1 MSSDSLTFVF
11 INAALINNFVLSA
24 FLGICPFIGVSKK
37 LETATRMGMAV
48 TFVMLVSSLCA
59 FGVHKA
65 LVAIDAQYLQIIS
78 YIVIIASAV
87 QLVEM
92 FIRKFSPAL
101 FRALGIFLP
110 LITTNCAILGLAL
123 FQTSKEYDFFQ
134 SLVYALGAGAGF
146 MLAIV
151 IMAAFGRAE
160 RRQRYRYRANARR
173 VAVAQ
178 LYGFRRAGR
187 ITCITSRSP
196 YLRSAYY
203 LPCGYCFRD
212 GCAGTRQVCEPTL
225 MCCAVASEA
234 AGHASDSKNATCPT

>member
-24 FLGICPFIGVSKK
+24 FLGICPFIGVSRK
-37 LETATRMGMAV
+37 LETASRMGMAV
-48 TFVMLVSSLCA
+48 TFVMLVSSVCA
-59 FGVHKA
+59 YAVHKA

-123 FQTSKEYDFFQ
+123 FQTSKEYDFLQ

-151 IMAAFGRAE
+151 IMAGLREELELSDVPGIVRGTGIVLMLAGLLSLCFM
-160 RRQRYRYRANARR
+160 
-173 VAVAQ
+173 
-178 LYGFRRAGR
+178 GFAG
-187 ITCITSRSP
+187 
-196 YLRSAYY
+196 L
-203 LPCGYCFRD
+203 G
-212 GCAGTRQVCEPTL
+212 G
-225 MCCAVASEA
+225 
-234 AGHASDSKNATCPT
+234 